1 MPTPVGLAPHVAEYL
16 LNVEKRLEA
25 LEEKAGI
32 GPKAEAAKAE
42 ATKAAAEVG
51 GPKAEAAKADEPK
64 AQAKSES
71 ESDDKSAVRSSP
83 SDHHGP
89 GRR

>member
-32 GPKAEAAKAE
+32 GPKAEAAQAE
-42 ATKAAAEVG
+42 ATKAAEEAG
-51 GPKAEAAKADEPK
+51 GSKAEATKADEPK
-64 AQAKSES
+64 AQAKA
-71 ESDDKSAVRSSP
+71 ESDDDDKSGGRSGP
-83 SDHHGP
+83 SSHGP